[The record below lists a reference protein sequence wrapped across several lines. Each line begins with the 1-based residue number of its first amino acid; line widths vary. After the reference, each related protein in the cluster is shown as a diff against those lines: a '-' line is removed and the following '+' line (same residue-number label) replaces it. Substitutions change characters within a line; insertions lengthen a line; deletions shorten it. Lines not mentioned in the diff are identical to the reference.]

1 MSFSS
6 KTKNRLSRLEITDVC
21 CQKAELAA
29 LVRMSGTIQITGSG
43 RINLKFSTENAAIAR
58 RIFTLIKTLH
68 NAHTEVMVRK
78 NKQLKKNNSYL
89 MIIHDPD
96 SVDKIVRDTGLFN
109 SDDKNI
115 LNINYK
121 VPKSIIKNRC
131 CKRAYIRGAFLGGG
145 SLSDPEKTYHLEF
158 VTHNEEHGED
168 LSQIINSF
176 DLNSKIV
183 IRKDYYVVYIK
194 EGEQIV
200 DLLNII
206 GAHTSL
212 LELENIRVLKD
223 IRNNINRIVNCETAN
238 LSKTINAAL
247 RQVENIEYIKNT
259 IGIDEL
265 PENLQ
270 EIANLRL
277 IHKEASLK
285 ELGNMLTPTIGK
297 SGVNHRLRKIEKIA
311 EELKKERGDF

>member
-6 KTKNRLSRLEITDVC
+6 NTKNKLSRLEINKEC
-21 CQKAELAA
+21 CLKAELAS

-68 NAHTEVMVRK
+68 NAKTEVMVRR

-89 MIIHDPD
+89 MIIHDPE
-96 SVDKIVRDTGLFN
+96 SVDKIVNDAGLFSSN
-109 SDDKNI
+109 DKNI
-115 LNINYK
+115 FNINYK
-121 VPKSIIKNRC
+121 APKDIIKKRC

-158 VTHNEEHGED
+158 VTHNIEHGKD
-168 LSQIINSF
+168 LSKIINSF

-183 IRKDYYVVYIK
+183 LRKDNYVVYLK

-206 GAHTSL
+206 GAHNSL

-223 IRNNINRIVNCETAN
+223 IRNNINRVVNCETAN
-238 LSKTINAAL
+238 LGKTINAAL
-247 RQVENIEYIKNT
+247 RQAENIEYIKKT
-259 IGIDEL
+259 ISIDKL

-270 EIANLRL
+270 EIARLRL
-277 IHKEASLK
+277 VNKEASLK
-285 ELGNMLTPTIGK
+285 ELGNMLMSPIGK
-297 SGVNHRLRKIEKIA
+297 SGVNHRLRRIEEIA
-311 EELKKERGDF
+311 EDLKKERGDL